1 MSREDEEEL
10 STLARLASSLWMAE
24 DSEVGLAAEPET
36 LAGLMQGGRPGRGV
50 NALHPPPGAEGA
62 ALTQRAEGT
71 HALAALLPGQV
82 FLVAHRAHAV
92 CSGVAIE
99 TTTGGTKHGHRALV
113 RLLGHC

>member
-1 MSREDEEEL
+1 M
-10 STLARLASSLWMAE
+10 ARLASSLWMAE
-24 DSEVGLAAEPET
+24 ASEVGLAAEPET
-36 LAGLMQGGRPGRGV
+36 LAGLMQGRRPGRRV
-50 NALHPPPGAEGA
+50 NASHCSSGAEGA

-71 HALAALLPGQV
+71 HAVAALLPCQV

-99 TTTGGTKHGHRALV
+99 TTTSGTKHGHWALV

>member
-10 STLARLASSLWMAE
+10 STLARLASSLWMA
-24 DSEVGLAAEPET
+24 DASEVGLAAEPET
-36 LAGLMQGGRPGRGV
+36 LAGLMQGRRPGRRL
-50 NALHPPPGAEGA
+50 NACTSGAEGA

-71 HALAALLPGQV
+71 HAVAALLPCQV
-82 FLVAHRAHAV
+82 FFVAHRAHAV